1 MIKLFT
7 LLFLFI
13 PFAKTGIDANGPI
26 DNAAALLKSGNIR
39 ELAKMFA
46 STVEITILNEEN
58 IYSATQA
65 ELVLQNFFKS
75 NPVKSLTIVHRVTSN
90 PNIRYAVLSLVTATA
105 TYRTSVSLKLV
116 NGQFLLN
123 EIKIENEKKE

>member
-1 MIKLFT
+1 MVKLFT
-7 LLFLFI
+7 LLFLII
-13 PFAKTGIDANGPI
+13 PFAKTHNNASDAIDS
-26 DNAAALLKSGNIR
+26 AAELIKSGNIH
-39 ELAKMFA
+39 ELAKRFA

-75 NPVKSLTIVHRVTSN
+75 NPVKSVAVVHKVTSN
-90 PNIRYAVLSLVTATA
+90 PNIRYAVLSLVTATT

>member
-1 MIKLFT
+1 MVKLFT
-7 LLFLFI
+7 LLLLFV
-13 PFAKTGIDANGPI
+13 PFAKNSINASGPI
-26 DNAAALLKSGNIR
+26 DNAADLLKSGNIH

-46 STVEITILNEEN
+46 STVEITLQNEEN

-65 ELVLQNFFKS
+65 ELVLQNFFKT
-75 NPVKSLTIVHRVTSN
+75 NPVKTLTIVHRVNSN
-90 PNIRYAVLSLVTATA
+90 PNIRYAVLSLVTANA

-123 EIKIENEKKE
+123 EIRIENEKKE